1 VNEQQAY
8 LAIRNAIRLENLSV
22 ETAAK
27 IAPELAR
34 IFGWVTEQLR
44 RLPAASLERELAY
57 RQMQQQLASIFRPT
71 NDHFYSELRGM
82 LDGEVYRQMVYAQD
96 FLKVAEVTPARNA
109 IAELPKDGIGVSLDG
124 KAFTGFEFTRTQMTA
139 LARETEVL
147 GVSLERL
154 FGADGEQSAWIKDNV
169 KLIDQTVKRGFLL
182 GNTNEQIAAELPG
195 AGRVARARNKA
206 IARTAVMDMSANAQE
221 AFWDANKSVIAGWE
235 FDASMDNRVCPL
247 CAPWDGRT
255 AVKREALP
263 ATPVHVSCRCRVL
276 PLTETELLL
285 RKEQGPQRRSVI
297 ELIEADSKEAAI
309 AKARLAPNVVGAR
322 AYANQVKVNGK
333 RYWRVAKDIQ
343 QPDHPLT
350 MGEFLK
356 QASPATQAQV
366 LGSNKARGQFMRL
379 VIGTKD
385 TPPLTPDE
393 ALRRVTDFKQQDGP
407 ARSRSAS
414 ALQPPRVR
422 KIPQQKRSL
431 S

>member
-1 VNEQQAY
+1 
-8 LAIRNAIRLENLSV
+8 
-22 ETAAK
+22 
-27 IAPELAR
+27 
-34 IFGWVTEQLR
+34 
-44 RLPAASLERELAY
+44 
-57 RQMQQQLASIFRPT
+57 
-71 NDHFYSELRGM
+71 
-82 LDGEVYRQMVYAQD
+82 
-96 FLKVAEVTPARNA
+96 
-109 IAELPKDGIGVSLDG
+109 
-124 KAFTGFEFTRTQMTA
+124 
-139 LARETEVL
+139 
-147 GVSLERL
+147 
-154 FGADGEQSAWIKDNV
+154 
-169 KLIDQTVKRGFLL
+169 
-182 GNTNEQIAAELPG
+182 
-195 AGRVARARNKA
+195 
-206 IARTAVMDMSANAQE
+206 
-221 AFWDANKSVIAGWE
+221 
-235 FDASMDNRVCPL
+235 
-247 CAPWDGRT
+247 
-255 AVKREALP
+255 
-263 ATPVHVSCRCRVL
+263 VL